1 MTEVLTVKGKA
12 MGAFGNRII
21 ADSRATARRL
31 IRLARNDN
39 AINDNGPD
47 GGGSHPGAVLTKGAL
62 LSA

>member
-1 MTEVLTVKGKA
+1 MTS
-12 MGAFGNRII
+12 FSNRIVSE
-21 ADSRATARRL
+21 SRSAARKL

-47 GGGSHPGAVLTKGAL
+47 DDGSRPGAALRKGAL

>member
-1 MTEVLTVKGKA
+1 
-12 MGAFGNRII
+12 MGIFGNRII
-21 ADSRATARRL
+21 ADSRATARHL

>member
-1 MTEVLTVKGKA
+1 
-12 MGAFGNRII
+12 MGNFGNRIV
-21 ADSRATARRL
+21 ADSRAAAQRL

-47 GGGSHPGAVLTKGAL
+47 DGGSHPGAVMTRSAL

>member
-1 MTEVLTVKGKA
+1 
-12 MGAFGNRII
+12 MGIFGNRII
-21 ADSRATARRL
+21 ADSRATARHL

-47 GGGSHPGAVLTKGAL
+47 GGGSHPGAVLTKGGL